1 MATKYILQLE
11 DLSDQCF
18 RKARAEMVCKAY
30 KNRIANDNETARGQI
45 MQQMSVAM
53 GVTTKYIRDTLSEA
67 GLETALPNY
76 AACGAK
82 AKASAEE

>member
-1 MATKYILQLE
+1 MAKYVLNLE

-18 RKARAEMVCKAY
+18 RKARAEVVCKAY
-30 KNRIANDNETARGQI
+30 RNRIANDKETARGQI

-53 GVTTKYIRDTLSEA
+53 GVTTKYIRDTLAEA

-82 AKASAEE
+82 KAESVE